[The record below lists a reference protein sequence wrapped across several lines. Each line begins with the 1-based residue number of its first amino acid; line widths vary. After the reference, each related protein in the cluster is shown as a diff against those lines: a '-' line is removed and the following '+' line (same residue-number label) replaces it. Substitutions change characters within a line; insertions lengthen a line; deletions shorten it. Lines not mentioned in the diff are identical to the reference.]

1 MAKVYSRFLTLIA
14 VLALVVSACGDDDS
28 TSTTQAQPATT
39 TQAPAQTTEAP
50 PPPTTQAEA
59 TDEAPTTTE
68 AMAPPQAG
76 ARIVVGLGNEPG
88 SLDPQAVDQFAM
100 FTINENVFDKLVT
113 RDPGGQLAP
122 GVATDL
128 GTPVDD
134 TTWQFTVQ
142 EGLTF
147 HNGEPLNADAVVHSV
162 LRIIDPEYA
171 TPLKD
176 NLGTLVGAEKVDE
189 YTVNILTSGP
199 DPLIPTRMTLLY
211 LVPPEA
217 SRRADFGENP
227 VGSGPYRFASWERGV
242 AVELEADPDYRGGA
256 PAVSEVRFTFI
267 EEYGTRLAGVLS
279 DEVDLMVDMLPED
292 KSRVA
297 QSWTTPTGLKQ
308 FIVSLNARA
317 GSPVEDV
324 RIRQALNYAVDKEA
338 IAEGLFSGIAEV
350 LDGQMLNPNWFGY
363 NSDLD
368 PYPYDPDR
376 ARALLAEAG
385 ASDLQI
391 QLVSLVGNS
400 LLDRETTEAVAA
412 FWAEVGVTADIFIPE
427 FSEYID
433 RLIDRENRPDA
444 IFVPHDNLLF
454 DGDRTLSAYYH
465 STGCCGSMDPSEAD
479 EWIDAGRTELDQTA
493 RLQLYNDVG
502 KAGHG
507 QAWYVWLVSIPNVF
521 AGTDRINWSARADG
535 LIHLA
540 DITLSS

>member
-1 MAKVYSRFLTLIA
+1 MARAYSRFLALTA
-14 VLALVVSACGDDDS
+14 VLALVVSACGGDET
-28 TSTTQAQPATT
+28 TSTTQAPATTT
-39 TQAPAQTTEAP
+39 TQAPVETTEAAP
-50 PPPTTQAEA
+50 ETTQAAE
-59 TDEAPTTTE
+59 TEAPTTT
-68 AMAPPQAG
+68 AAPAPAPAG

-100 FTINENVFDKLVT
+100 FTINGNVFDKLVT
-113 RDPGGQLAP
+113 RDSGGQLIP

-128 GTPVDD
+128 GTPIDD
-134 TTWQFTVQ
+134 TTWQYTVQ
-142 EGLTF
+142 EGITF

-162 LRIIDPEYA
+162 LRIIDPDFP

-217 SRRADFGENP
+217 SQSADFGENP
-227 VGSGPYRFASWERGV
+227 VGSGPYRFVSWELGV

-256 PAVSEVRFTFI
+256 PAVSEARFTFI
-267 EEYGTRLAGVLS
+267 EEYGTRLAGVLN
-279 DEVDLMVDMLPED
+279 DEIDLMVDLLPED
-292 KSRVA
+292 GSRVD

-317 GSPVEDV
+317 GSPIEDV

-338 IAEGLFSGIAEV
+338 IADGLFSGIAEV
-350 LDGQMLNPNWFGY
+350 LDGQMLNSNWFGY
-363 NSDLD
+363 NADLD

-385 ASDLQI
+385 ATDLEI

-412 FWAEVGVTADIFIPE
+412 YWADVGVNADIFIPE

-433 RLIDRENRPDA
+433 RLIDRESRPDA

-465 STGCCGSMDPSEAD
+465 SQGCCGSMDPSEAD
-479 EWIDAGRTELDQTA
+479 DWIDAGRTELDQAA
-493 RLQLYNDVG
+493 RLQMYNDVG
-502 KAGHG
+502 QAGHD

-521 AGTDRINWSARADG
+521 AGTDRIDWSARADG

-540 DITLSS
+540 DIAVSS

>member
-1 MAKVYSRFLTLIA
+1 MTRAFSKFVALTA
-14 VLALVVSACGDDDS
+14 VLALVIVACGGDDS
-28 TSTTQAQPATT
+28 TTTTQAQPATT
-39 TQAPAQTTEAP
+39 TQAPTQTTEAAP
-50 PPPTTQAEA
+50 ETTSAPTTA
-59 TDEAPTTTE
+59 APTTTE
-68 AMAPPQAG
+68 AMAG

-113 RDPGGQLAP
+113 RDPGGQLVP

-128 GTPVDD
+128 GSPLDD
-134 TTWQFTVQ
+134 TTWQYTVQ
-142 EGLTF
+142 EGITF

-162 LRIIDPEYA
+162 LRIIDPDYP

-199 DPLIPTRMTLLY
+199 DPLIPTRMALLY

-217 SRRADFGENP
+217 SQSADFGDNP
-227 VGSGPYRFASWERGV
+227 VGSGPYRFVSWERGV

-256 PAVSEVRFTFI
+256 PAVTGARFTFI

-279 DEVDLMVDMLPED
+279 DEIDLMVDLLPED
-292 KSRVA
+292 GSRVA
-297 QSWTTPTGLKQ
+297 QSWRTPTGLKQ

-363 NSDLD
+363 NPDLD
-368 PYPYDPDR
+368 PFPYDPDR

-385 ASDLQI
+385 ASDLEI

-412 FWAEVGVTADIFIPE
+412 YWAEVGVTAEIFIPE

-465 STGCCGSMDPSEAD
+465 SAGCCGSMDPSEAD
-479 EWIDAGRTELDQTA
+479 EWIDAGRTELDQAA
-493 RLQLYNDVG
+493 RLQMYKDVG
-502 KAGHG
+502 QAGHD

-521 AGTDRINWSARADG
+521 AGTDRIGWSARADG